1 MKTNHRSVTL
11 PALTDVAGGF
21 NMQTSGQFDCSP
33 FQNYKT
39 NQVIKGT
46 FTCAGSESKPG
57 TAGTTPSSTSTST
70 AKKGAAGQLQVNVLT
85 MVGVPALMCGISF
98 VAALLRLV
106 L

>member
-1 MKTNHRSVTL
+1 MKTNQRSVTL

-21 NMQTSGQFDCSP
+21 NIQTSAQFDCSP
-33 FQNYKT
+33 FQNYKSD
-39 NQVIKGT
+39 QVIKGT

-98 VAALLRLV
+98 VAGLLRLA

>member
-1 MKTNHRSVTL
+1 MKTNHCSVTL

-33 FQNYKT
+33 FQTYKT

-70 AKKGAAGQLQVNVLT
+70 AKKGAAGQLQVSVLT
-85 MVGVPALMCGISF
+85 LVGVPALMCGISS